1 MKAMILAAGRGERMR
16 PLTDH
21 LPKPLLVAGGKPL
34 ILHHIEKLKLA
45 GITQLVINHAWLGQK
60 LVDYLGNGEQFG
72 VEISWSAEGAAGLE
86 TAGGIRQALPLLG
99 DEPFLVLNGDV
110 WLDADY
116 KQFSSQQLAK
126 NDHAHL
132 WLVDN
137 PPQHPQGDFSLRHD
151 RVEDYPGLTFSG
163 IGIYRP
169 TLLAGIT
176 PGSHERLAP
185 RLRQAMHGH
194 QVLASRHA
202 GAWVDVGTPER
213 LQALDGEWLQVQDR
227 HPPSSDACFIDSLL
241 TTTIRYL

>member
-34 ILHHIEKLKLA
+34 IQHHIEKLKLA
-45 GITQLVINHAWLGQK
+45 GITQLVINYAWLGQK
-60 LVDYLGNGEQFG
+60 LVDYLGSGEQFG

-137 PPQHPQGDFSLRHD
+137 PPQHPQGDFSLRDD
-151 RVEDYPGLTFSG
+151 RVEDCPCLTFSG

-169 TLLAGIT
+169 QCFLPLEPGVHKLAPILRQWMAT
-176 PGSHERLAP
+176 QQVAGSHLNADWR
-185 RLRQAMHGH
+185 
-194 QVLASRHA
+194 
-202 GAWVDVGTPER
+202 DIGTPER
-213 LQALDGEWLQVQDR
+213 LCQLDKDLQRVDQELQR
-227 HPPSSDACFIDSLL
+227 GSHAG
-241 TTTIRYL
+241 